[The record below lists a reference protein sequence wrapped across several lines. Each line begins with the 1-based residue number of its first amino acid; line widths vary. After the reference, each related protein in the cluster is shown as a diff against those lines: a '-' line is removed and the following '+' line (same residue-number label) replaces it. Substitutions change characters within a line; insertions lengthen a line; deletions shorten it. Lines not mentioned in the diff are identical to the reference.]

1 MTNEALLFIL
11 DNFFSGVNYTSPV
24 FYFGLGINYTGDE
37 TATSTAAKMT
47 AGAPNYPVTN
57 PFEDAG
63 SRTAVDWSSGAIEIS
78 PGVVQKVAPPVF
90 NFTMLLAVSSGYQDN
105 EYMITENSGVGP
117 AAPPAVL
124 WSNYGS
130 QQAPFP
136 PYASGDFLEVTITEQ
151 IFPQ

>member
-37 TATSTAAKMT
+37 IATSTAAKMT

-63 SRTAVDWSSGAIEIS
+63 SRTAVDWSSGAAELS
-78 PGVVQKVAPPVF
+78 AGVVSKFAPPVF
-90 NFTMLLAVSSGYQDN
+90 NFTMLLVVSSGYQDL
-105 EYMITENSGVGP
+105 EYMITENGGVGP
-117 AAPPAVL
+117 SAPPAVL
-124 WSNYGS
+124 WSTYGA
-130 QQAPFP
+130 QQPPAAAYAP
-136 PYASGDFLEVTITEQ
+136 GDFLEVTITEE
-151 IFPQ
+151 ILPQ